1 MPRYALCALAF
12 LLPTATQAS
21 HLYKC
26 VAPNG
31 AVSYQSAT
39 CATGTAA
46 RVWEATPQPP
56 PDAAE
61 RSKHWEAQRRGR
73 ADSRYLSRLAGTD
86 RPGRARASV
95 IRLGAGRDCDAARTR
110 RERKLATVGMER
122 DYELVSALND
132 AVFDA
137 CK

>member
-1 MPRYALCALAF
+1 MF
-12 LLPTATQAS
+12 LLPAATQAS

-26 VAPNG
+26 VAPGG

-39 CATGTAA
+39 CETGAAA
-46 RVWEATPQPP
+46 RVWDATPQPL

-61 RSKHWEAQRRGR
+61 RSKQREAQRRGQ

-95 IRLGAGRDCDAARTR
+95 IRLGAGRDCDAARAR